1 VIAVGSISSARRM
14 EEPPTRSSLGH
25 ASVGA
30 LREII
35 SRAGLQSDDC
45 VEKCELRERAA
56 AAIDILDGLGP
67 TPSSELPQTST
78 KQKVGVH
85 ARPDLKGHE
94 RPEFNNYARASRV
107 VHHPSLLDED
117 EIASVHALAASI
129 GPHQIDKAGKISWK
143 TCYLNSGGRFGT
155 DLPALKAKLIQ
166 AARDVDASNGWNVL
180 RGVESSKLGV
190 RVAEHHTVGVGGCL
204 PWIHHRD
211 WGSLVTIDVMLSA
224 PGEFEGGTFQTSEV
238 DGSLT
243 AHTGFEYG
251 DALFFI
257 SHKPHSACLCPRAS
271 NPRIAT
277 SSGSH
282 MSYSA
287 PTHARLKACTPA
299 SLPMK
304 GA

>member
-1 VIAVGSISSARRM
+1 MQLEKQYQDAR
-14 EEPPTRSSLGH
+14 E
-25 ASVGA
+25 
-30 LREII
+30 
-35 SRAGLQSDDC
+35 Q
-45 VEKCELRERAA
+45 AA
-56 AAIDILDGLGP
+56 AQNSQVSRLQQELAAMQEDHQRMAAEAENATKALDDKANECATLV
-67 TPSSELPQTST
+67 SSTATAQMQARALEEQVTASEAST
-78 KQKVGVH
+78 KALE
-85 ARPDLKGHE
+85 AR
-94 RPEFNNYARASRV
+94 
-107 VHHPSLLDED
+107 
-117 EIASVHALAASI
+117 LAAAEEAEAATKVQLEDAHAAVRDI
-129 GPHQIDKAGKISWK
+129 EARCKAA
-143 TCYLNSGGRFGT
+143 
-155 DLPALKAKLIQ
+155 DEALKAKLIQ

-224 PGEFEGGTFQTSEV
+224 PGEYEGGTFQTSEV